1 MSTEETEVLVVGGGP
16 AGLTLAAEL
25 SHHEVN
31 TILIEKSLTTSNTPK
46 AVALNSRT
54 MEHFRMIGLEKKIQ
68 DASYPRDM
76 RVNLAISTATH
87 NVSPIFHAKFMS
99 WGELAEGVQGLFPFY
114 QAGSSVCPPMLCPQ
128 FTSEATIR
136 KHLDETSTRVKM
148 FWGWRVLAISEN
160 EDGVTAKAVN
170 ADGEEKLFKARYL
183 VGCDGGTSFVRKTLG
198 IHTFGKFVVARA
210 CTISFRSPQLMEHQ
224 KREGITGFVVLV
236 NPQIFGL
243 AILLNADGDFAFHIF
258 MSSSASDEE
267 VQWYVRNPKKAVEY
281 ALGTDDIAF
290 DIQYVSGYNMHA
302 LISTKF
308 KEGRCLLAG
317 DSAHQWLPAG
327 GLGLNTGIAD
337 VGNLS
342 WKLAAMVKGY
352 GGEHLLDSYEIERR
366 PLADTTRRF
375 ALDFGGFLFPGN
387 NVINFVRNLTIKN
400 SLARLFLQR
409 FGGAALTRAFLSGI
423 DLILGFQYSNSSIIA
438 HQYNED
444 GSVRLHCN
452 PPDSF
457 MPSSLPGC
465 RAPHVVLPE
474 LPTILDL
481 FGKDFVLLIIGG
493 VESDLKEL
501 KEVMTKKEVPFSTHT
516 YPPLSELTQ
525 LYDCK
530 YFLVRPDG
538 VVAWRSD
545 YQPSTAE
552 SARIMACV
560 LGHTPPSRLPPPIT
574 VYGRS
579 MIPTRVGF
587 VRDLIVRASVV
598 GGLSYFSVLPFWQ
611 AGLVGVGLFVLLRAI
626 SVRPPPHESQSFSR
640 HKAALVTKYGDADSV
655 LQIEPKHVGKFGP
668 DDVLIRVRAASV
680 TEMDL
685 SMRKG
690 LGSST
695 YQKLAK
701 LSVGGPYFPLIL
713 GRGCSGEV
721 AAVGCD
727 VTEFLPGDQV
737 YAAIPP
743 SRQGAHA
750 QLVAVPEDLV
760 SFKPDSVEHKEAAS
774 LPWAAMTAW
783 SALVRDAGI
792 NKTNARGKKVL
803 VHGGTGGVGSFAV
816 QLLKAWGADV
826 TTTCDVENTALAHHL
841 GADKVLDVQTGDY
854 SAVLRGYDVVLD
866 LVGGKS
872 ERTSLSTL
880 KFYGGSVYVCVTSPR
895 EQLVDSL
902 GGFLGGV
909 VFSTLYRFKVVFNR
923 LFGGRGF
930 YYSSPAL
937 EGGVLE
943 DVRALVEQGAVR
955 PLIEAVYSLDEV
967 VAAHKHM
974 ETGQSRGNVVVT
986 VN

>member
-16 AGLTLAAEL
+16 VGLTLAAEL
-25 SHHEVN
+25 SHHEINSIV
-31 TILIEKSLTTSNTPK
+31 IERNPTTSSSPK
-46 AVALNSRT
+46 AVSLNSRT
-54 MEHFRMIGLEKKIQ
+54 MEHFRMMGLEEKIQ
-68 DASYPRDM
+68 NASYPRDLP
-76 RVNLAISTATH
+76 VNLVITSGLYKGKIHFRNTF
-87 NVSPIFHAKFMS
+87 PS
-99 WGELAEGVQGLFPFY
+99 WGEIYDQKKGSFIFY
-114 QAGSSVCPPMLCPQ
+114 QYGASPSVPMMCPQ
-128 FTSEATIR
+128 FNSEGTIR
-136 KHLDETSTRVKM
+136 KHLDETSTCVKM
-148 FWGWRVLAISEN
+148 FWGWRVLSISEN

-183 VGCDGGTSFVRKTLG
+183 VGCDGGTSFVRKELG
-198 IHTFGKFVVARA
+198 IHTFGHFVVAKA
-210 CTISFRSPQLMEHQ
+210 CTIAFRSPELFEHQ
-224 KREGITGFVVLV
+224 KRADSSGFAMVMNAGMFGGTILLSEKGEYAMHIVLPPGTSDEDWQWYAQ
-236 NPQIFGL
+236 NPQQAVQR
-243 AILLNADGDFAFHIF
+243 AIT
-258 MSSSASDEE
+258 S
-267 VQWYVRNPKKAVEY
+267 
-281 ALGTDDIAF
+281 TDIPF

-366 PLADTTRRF
+366 PLADSTRRF
-375 ALDFGGFLFPGN
+375 AMNIGQGIAFDPARILAMFPYLIPIVGKLAGRS
-387 NVINFVRNLTIKN
+387 FVRTM
-400 SLARLFLQR
+400 
-409 FGGAALTRAFLSGI
+409 TVGI
-423 DLILGFQYSNSSIIA
+423 DLVLGFQYSNSSIIA

-452 PPDSF
+452 PPNSF

-474 LPTILDL
+474 LPSILDL

-501 KEVMTKKEVPFSTHT
+501 KEVMTKKGVPFSTHT

-560 LGHTPPSRLPPPIT
+560 LGDTPPSRLPPPIT

-579 MIPTRVGF
+579 TIPTGVGF

-611 AGLVGVGLFVLLRAI
+611 AGLVGAGLFVLLRAI

-690 LGSST
+690 LGSSM

-750 QLVAVPEDLV
+750 QLVAVPKDLV
-760 SFKPDSVEHKEAAS
+760 SFKPDNVEHKEAAS

-854 SAVLRGYDVVLD
+854 FAVLRGYDVVLD

-872 ERTSLSTL
+872 ERASLSTL

-967 VAAHKHM
+967 VAAHKHV

-986 VN
+986 VP